1 MPAKKSSSK
10 PAASPSGGGGR
21 VQRVLLALATLLV
34 LAVGAFVGLA
44 WYYAGQIEAGAL
56 RLDHE
61 QDPFELRVAAVG
73 DGEITL
79 VREAG
84 DTRLDEPG
92 ILGLVGPKGYGRIRD
107 VREFDRDRVVRGY
120 VPFDGEIA
128 TGDLVRFDKAWF
140 PGDPARSMKI
150 RFEDVQVRAKIGD
163 LPAWYV
169 PGTGDTW
176 AILVHGRTASRAET
190 LRALKTVT
198 ELKLPALV
206 ITYRNDPEVPADPSG
221 YYQFGVTE
229 WQDLEAA
236 VKYALNNG
244 ADHVVLFG
252 FSMGGAIV
260 TNFLYQSKISDEVAG
275 VVLDS
280 PVLDFSRTVDLAA
293 EERRLPQALTDAAKL
308 IASLRFGIDW
318 KATNY
323 LSRIEEIEAP
333 VLLIHGDADKSV
345 PVSTSDQLA
354 RERRDLVTYLRVPAA
369 GHVASWNVNPDK
381 YDASVR
387 DFLSKV
393 AVKTAYT
400 LMSAR

>member
-1 MPAKKSSSK
+1 MPSKKSQSK

-21 VQRVLLALATLLV
+21 LKRILFVLSVLLV
-34 LAVGAFVGLA
+34 LGGGAFVGLA
-44 WYYAGQIEAGAL
+44 WYYANQIEAGAL

-61 QDPFELRVAAVG
+61 ADPFELRVVAVN
-73 DGEITL
+73 DREITL

-92 ILGLVGPKGYGRIRD
+92 TLGLVGPKGYGRIYD

-128 TGDLVRFDKAWF
+128 TGDLVRFDKTVF
-140 PGDPARSMKI
+140 PGDPARSMAI
-150 RFEDVQVRAKIGD
+150 RYEEVHVRAKIGD

-198 ELKLPALV
+198 ELQLPALV

-221 YYQFGVTE
+221 YYQFGITE

-236 VKYALNNG
+236 VKYALGNG
-244 ADHVVLFG
+244 ADRVVLLG

-293 EERRLPQALTDAAKL
+293 RQRRLPQPLTNTAKF
-308 IASLRFGIDW
+308 IASVRFGIDW
-318 KATNY
+318 QATNY

-381 YDASVR
+381 YDASLR
-387 DFLSKV
+387 EFLGKV
-393 AVKTAYT
+393 AIQTAF
-400 LMSAR
+400 AR